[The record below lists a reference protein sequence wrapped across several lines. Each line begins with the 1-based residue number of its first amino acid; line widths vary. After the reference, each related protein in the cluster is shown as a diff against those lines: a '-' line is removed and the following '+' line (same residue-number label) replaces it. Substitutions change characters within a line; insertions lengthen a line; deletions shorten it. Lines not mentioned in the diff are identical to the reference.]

1 VIPYPTV
8 VGGRTMETYHQ
19 WMEIV
24 LPWTLAGTAVM
35 NAPVGFNADG
45 LPMGIQIIGK
55 RQSELAVLQMA
66 RAYEQATG
74 WVEKFPP
81 PIL

>member
-1 VIPYPTV
+1 
-8 VGGRTMETYHQ
+8 
-19 WMEIV
+19 MEIV
-24 LPWTLAGTAVM
+24 LPWTLAGTPVM

-55 RQSELAVLQMA
+55 RQSELAVLRMA
-66 RAYEQATG
+66 RAYEQATD
-74 WVEKFPP
+74 WVEKVPP